1 VVMTTSRGEKKQVLG
16 SKMKFAIVLL
26 GAGLAAAA
34 PKAEPEAAR
43 LLFPGTSIGGSVA
56 VGRTVGVVGRTV
68 AGHVSTPRC
77 VRTPVKECVPRTVET
92 PRKVCQTVVDVF
104 EDTTI
109 TERCEEVIT
118 TTCTQTSEE
127 SHITESIAS
136 TDTVKVEE
144 GVPVD
149 AETLGRASGVLHRH
163 IGKREADAEALHG
176 TVATTLYNTRISKP
190 IKKVGHPDCVST
202 PVRQCENIPNA
213 NKRNVAR
220 TVCDTVVDSHEV
232 EDCTETITEVCE
244 QTNTYSH
251 TTGKRVGVSV
261 L

>member
-1 VVMTTSRGEKKQVLG
+1 MGVVAEIQRSS

-68 AGHVSTPRC
+68 AGHVSTPSC

-109 TERCEEVIT
+109 TERCPEVIT

-127 SHITESIAS
+127 SHITESSAS
-136 TDTVKVEE
+136 TDTVKIEE

-149 AETLGRASGVLHRH
+149 AQTLGRATGVVHRTF
-163 IGKREADAEALHG
+163 GKREADAEALHG
-176 TVATTLYNTRISKP
+176 STSTTLYNTRISKP
-190 IKKVGHPDCVST
+190 IKTVGHPDCVSE
-202 PVRQCENIPNA
+202 PVKQCENIPNS

-244 QTNTYSH
+244 
-251 TTGKRVGVSV
+251 
-261 L
+261 

>member
-1 VVMTTSRGEKKQVLG
+1 MGESLLRTQEAHFRL
-16 SKMKFAIVLL
+16 KMKIAIVLL
-26 GAGLAAAA
+26 GAAGLAAAA

-43 LLFPGTSIGGSVA
+43 LLFPSTSVGVA

-68 AGHVSTPRC
+68 AGHVSAPSC
-77 VRTPVKECVPRTVET
+77 VRTPVKECVPRTVDT

-109 TERCEEVIT
+109 TERCQEVIT

-136 TDTVKVEE
+136 TDTIKIEE

-149 AETLGRASGVLHRH
+149 AQTLGRASGVLHRH

-176 TVATTLYNTRISKP
+176 SASTTRISKP
-190 IKKVGHPDCVST
+190 IKTVGHPDCVSE
-202 PVRQCENIPNA
+202 PVKQCENIPNS

-251 TTGKRVGVSV
+251 SSGKRVGVTV